1 MVRHRTDKE
10 AMVSEKEIQAPRDV
24 ENDLALAK
32 ERFLTGGQMAE
43 FVYQYLRPIPRILIR
58 EPVENHTEA
67 RRTGADMLHR
77 YFDDEELVK
86 RLWRTS

>member
-1 MVRHRTDKE
+1 
-10 AMVSEKEIQAPRDV
+10 
-24 ENDLALAK
+24 
-32 ERFLTGGQMAE
+32 MAE

-58 EPVENHTEA
+58 ERVENHTET